1 MFQFR
6 DLTIMDISDEK
17 RMVISC
23 DSAGG
28 IGDKKNDI
36 VKVDPEIIGLYTTQG
51 PLMELLAQGVK
62 PVCIVDNLGVS
73 MNNTGER
80 LLKGI
85 KRALEPL
92 ELEDDVLITGSTEE
106 NMPVSQTFIGITII
120 GLIDKSKWRIK
131 KPISGNILVAVG
143 IPLVG
148 DEVVNYKGKTFSTG
162 ILLELLDKPYV
173 KDIIPVG
180 SKGIEYEM
188 GILARTNHLSYT
200 LAKEIPIDIKKSAG
214 PSTCGII
221 AMEEEYFETLKDE
234 MDIPMY
240 LIGSLTN

>member
-1 MFQFR
+1 
-6 DLTIMDISDEK
+6 
-17 RMVISC
+17 
-23 DSAGG
+23 
-28 IGDKKNDI
+28 
-36 VKVDPEIIGLYTTQG
+36 
-51 PLMELLAQGVK
+51 
-62 PVCIVDNLGVS
+62 
-73 MNNTGER
+73 
-80 LLKGI
+80 
-85 KRALEPL
+85 EPL

-221 AMEEEYFETLKDE
+221 
-234 MDIPMY
+234 
-240 LIGSLTN
+240 